1 MRCCALFFAKSFVGA
16 LSAWA
21 RRGPPRRPARRR
33 RGQCRCRQG
42 GSASLAAA
50 LATLLVACLAPAASA
65 ERIKDIASVAGV
77 RANQLVGY
85 GLVVGLDGSGDQVI
99 QAPFTTQSLR
109 NFLTQMGLNLPVG
122 ANPQLTNIAAVSV
135 HAELPPFA
143 KPGQTLDVTV
153 SSLGNAD
160 SLRGGSL
167 LMTELRG
174 PDGEVYALAQGSLIV
189 SGFGAEGADGSSVS
203 VNVRSAGRIPNGAI
217 VERGVPSPFTTAP
230 MLVMNLHAADF
241 TTAQRVAASINASLG
256 DAVARPLDAVSIEVR
271 APRDPAAKVAFT
283 SVLENL
289 QVDPAASAAKVV
301 VNSRSGTIVIGAE
314 VRLETAAVAHG
325 NLTVTVSENINVS
338 QPGPL
343 ARAGE
348 TAITPES
355 EVRIVEEEARM
366 FVIDPGV
373 SLRELVTAVNKVGA
387 APGDLIAILEALQ
400 QAGALRAQLVVI

>member
-1 MRCCALFFAKSFVGA
+1 MPCCALSFTKPFAGA
-16 LSAWA
+16 LSAWV
-21 RRGPPRRPARRR
+21 RRGPLRRPARRR
-33 RGQCRCRQG
+33 RRQCRGRQG

-50 LATLLVACLAPAASA
+50 LAALLVACLAPAASA

-230 MLVMNLHAADF
+230 VLVMNLHAADF
-241 TTAQRVAASINASLG
+241 TTAQRVAASINDSLG

-271 APRDPAAKVAFT
+271 APQDPAAKVAFT

-289 QVDPAASAAKVV
+289 QVDPAAAAAKVV

-325 NLTVTVSENINVS
+325 NLTVTVSENIDVS
-338 QPGPL
+338 QPGAL

-373 SLRELVTAVNKVGA
+373 SLRDLVTAVNKVGA

>member
-1 MRCCALFFAKSFVGA
+1 MRCCALSFVKPFAGA
-16 LSAWA
+16 LSARA
-21 RRGPPRRPARRR
+21 RRAPLRRPARRR
-33 RGQCRCRQG
+33 RGQCRGRQG

-50 LATLLVACLAPAASA
+50 LAALLVACLAPAASA

-230 MLVMNLHAADF
+230 VLVMNLHAADF
-241 TTAQRVAASINASLG
+241 TTAQRVAASINDSLG

-271 APRDPAAKVAFT
+271 APQDPAAKVAFT

-314 VRLETAAVAHG
+314 VRLESAAVAHG

-366 FVIDPGV
+366 FVINPGV